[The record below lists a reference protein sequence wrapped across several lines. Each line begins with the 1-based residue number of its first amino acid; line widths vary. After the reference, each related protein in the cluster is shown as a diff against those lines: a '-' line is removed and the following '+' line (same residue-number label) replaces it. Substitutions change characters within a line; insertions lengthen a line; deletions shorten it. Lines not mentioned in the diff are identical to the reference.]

1 MLYAR
6 CLRLPAELAEL
17 VETFGFSW
25 VELEK
30 QLGVLGPR
38 NAYGRF
44 LQVIADNRNKPAW
57 WVESRAGDE
66 AGRIEKTLARGLWVL
81 ETIVTAAP
89 LLGLLGTITGMM
101 QSFNVIGA
109 STLVAPTQ
117 VTAGVAQALIATAL
131 GLLIAV
137 LALFAFNLFSRMQSQ
152 ALDTMERLGSRLV
165 DHIRLDQENG
175 GARCRRSAQRWWR
188 DERAQRGGD
197 AMKLRRARNFRHGR
211 IEIIPM
217 IDVMFFLLV
226 TFMLASLSMQTSQLD
241 RGQSAQGRTPNR
253 CSIASRS
260 R

>member
-1 MLYAR
+1 MQELFVAWNAIKFGGAMVYPLLALGVLAIAIIIDRAVLYAR

-137 LALFAFNLFSRMQSQ
+137 LALFAFNLYSRMQSQ

-165 DHIRLDQENG
+165 DHIRLDQEG
-175 GARCRRSAQRWWR
+175 G
-188 DERAQRGGD
+188 
-197 AMKLRRARNFRHGR
+197 
-211 IEIIPM
+211 
-217 IDVMFFLLV
+217 
-226 TFMLASLSMQTSQLD
+226 
-241 RGQSAQGRTPNR
+241 GQSALGPRPAAVAR
-253 CSIASRS
+253 
-260 R
+260 